1 MAYATI
7 RRRTM
12 KAAAAPTGDFWAVVC
27 HGRLASLASLASR
40 VASCVS
46 RGGRAGGGWWF
57 EKKTSIHLKRVDHK
71 RLSFPHDWRG
81 PCWTNV
87 GAEGMS
93 MIVSS
98 LGTWTCFDF
107 GDRRSSGAANLG
119 GRRSIKIANKI
130 TRCFVVGR
138 RSGLAT

>member
-1 MAYATI
+1 MPPPRPPVI
-7 RRRTM
+7 FGLLCVMVVSRLSRR
-12 KAAAAPTGDFWAVVC
+12 
-27 HGRLASLASLASR
+27 ASR
-40 VASCVS
+40 LVRRVA
-46 RGGRAGGGWWF
+46 GGRWLVVR
-57 EKKTSIHLKRVDHK
+57 KKTSIHLKRVDHK

-87 GAEGMS
+87 GAEGMA
-93 MIVSS
+93 MVVSS
-98 LGTWTCFDF
+98 LGTWPCFDF

-119 GRRSIKIANKI
+119 ERRSIKIANKI

>member
-1 MAYATI
+1 MVSAAI
-7 RRRTM
+7 RRRKM
-12 KAAAAPTGDFWAVVC
+12 DAAAAPTDDFCAVVC
-27 HGRLASLASLASR
+27 HGRLASLVLR
-40 VASCVS
+40 VASCAS
-46 RGGRAGGGWWF
+46 RGGRAVAGGS
-57 EKKTSIHLKRVDHK
+57 KKTSIHLKRVDHK

-130 TRCFVVGR
+130 SRCFVVGR
-138 RSGLAT
+138 RSELAT